1 MVILQLGRHRVMM
14 ISHQIPGYFS
24 SKFSNIRTEF
34 SGVSARD
41 TQKFDEKNRIKEAL
55 PMGKAN
61 TSVAEGQPPV
71 CQPVQWL
78 CIRGPADHKA
88 GGTGRPGPGD
98 GYPGHGQGG
107 KDKGCGKAQG
117 YCETLEEHGE
127 SGDPGLRIPG

>member
-61 TSVAEGQPPV
+61 TSVN
-71 CQPVQWL
+71 QWL
-78 CIRGPADHKA
+78 RDNHRFASLYNGYVFGGRQIIRPEELEDL
-88 GGTGRPGPGD
+88 PG
-98 GYPGHGQGG
+98 
-107 KDKGCGKAQG
+107 
-117 YCETLEEHGE
+117 
-127 SGDPGLRIPG
+127 

>member
-1 MVILQLGRHRVMM
+1 MM

-41 TQKFDEKNRIKEAL
+41 TQSKHISE
-55 PMGKAN
+55 
-61 TSVAEGQPPV
+61 SVAEGQPPV